1 LYNGGTVAIE
11 LDVAFAQEL
20 CDMVCRELGYG
31 CCFMGSGGVIIACN
45 LRERIGTTHGGAA
58 RIMRREARECQIT
71 DQEAAASGGLMKPG
85 VSSAIDFDGERVAA
99 FGVAGPLDR
108 VLPLSQVLNLFIR
121 SMLRRDQ
128 LDKARIAEMAAQKT
142 KTAEISALVSKAT
155 TIATAAA
162 AASRHTESSVAL
174 LSEATRRIGQGAM
187 LIKGIA
193 TQTNMLA
200 LNATIEAAR
209 AGDAGKG
216 FAVVAHEVKEL
227 AKQTASATG
236 DITSQINQVQSAT
249 TEVSHSISEIAATV
263 SEINTVV
270 TAFASAMSSAT

>member
-1 LYNGGTVAIE
+1 
-11 LDVAFAQEL
+11 
-20 CDMVCRELGYG
+20 MVSRELGYG
-31 CCFMGSGGVIIACN
+31 CCFMGSGGIIIACN

-58 RIMRREARECQIT
+58 RIMRREVRECQIT
-71 DQEAAASGGLMKPG
+71 DEEAAASGGLMKPG

-108 VLPLSQVLNLFIR
+108 VLPLAQVLNLFIR

-142 KTAEISALVSKAT
+142 KTAEISALVSK
-155 TIATAAA
+155 ATAAA

-236 DITSQINQVQSAT
+236 DITGQINQVQSAT
-249 TEVSHSISEIAATV
+249 TEVSQSISEIAATV

-270 TAFASAMSSAT
+270 NAFATAMSSAV